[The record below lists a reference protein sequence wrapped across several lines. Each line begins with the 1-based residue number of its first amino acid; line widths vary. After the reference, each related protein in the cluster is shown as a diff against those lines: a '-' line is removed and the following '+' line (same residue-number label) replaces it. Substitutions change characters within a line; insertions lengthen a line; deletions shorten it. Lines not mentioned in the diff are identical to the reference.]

1 MFKFFNKRERSVTG
15 EQDVRRIDP
24 IIQNKAE
31 SLLDFYKQ
39 NQELFQ
45 GYFDGEHNQQT
56 KKTLIRDV
64 YDTIGYT
71 KPTQTTKPEKSS
83 LQLYRGLRA
92 DTGTD
97 ILKYTEDFV
106 KGEVVFGKKASLHG
120 TGIYMT
126 TNPDIANKYAQ
137 YDNSFGSVL
146 SCQVKNDINIV
157 NDDKLRE
164 LQGDVVQY
172 LRDEYSTDQG
182 IQQFTTLLDDNGLF
196 AALSGFDAIDVPNRE
211 FVLLLNRDMVFVDE
225 VAYYMA
231 QEINDIV
238 YTQETTEM
246 SVDNN
251 IETQTDDVELD
262 INR

>member
-92 DTGTD
+92 DTGSD
-97 ILKYTEDFV
+97 ILKYTDDFV

-146 SCQVKNDINIV
+146 SCQVKNDINIIKQRC
-157 NDDKLRE
+157 KL
-164 LQGDVVQY
+164 L
-172 LRDEYSTDQG
+172 YSLVCT
-182 IQQFTTLLDDNGLF
+182 IFISKIL
-196 AALSGFDAIDVPNRE
+196 
-211 FVLLLNRDMVFVDE
+211 
-225 VAYYMA
+225 
-231 QEINDIV
+231 NDIAL
-238 YTQETTEM
+238 QF
-246 SVDNN
+246 SQFIIVDN
-251 IETQTDDVELD
+251 
-262 INR
+262 INVVFNLTR